1 MHWSVSVDYVED
13 HVPCEGGGEDSSSST
28 SFRKGHVH
36 SVGEGGKASILESH
50 SCGDES
56 SDTGDVARTHLMT
69 IVMTMMIIRE
79 IFVQDNYQ
87 MCVKSL

>member
-1 MHWSVSVDYVED
+1 MHWNVSVDYVED
-13 HVPCEGGGEDSSSST
+13 HVPCEGSSST
-28 SFRKGHVH
+28 SFRKGHVN

>member
-1 MHWSVSVDYVED
+1 MSLLIMLRIMCLVRVVVRTLPHPPLSERVMY
-13 HVPCEGGGEDSSSST
+13 T
-28 SFRKGHVH
+28 
-36 SVGEGGKASILESH
+36 VGEGGTASILESH